1 MSILGPDKI
10 MRKLE
15 GLVLLL
21 DHAAHQRAGPRIV
34 AHTDPFQLMR
44 VEDNICTKTLQKM
57 QK

>member
-1 MSILGPDKI
+1 

-44 VEDNICTKTLQKM
+44 VEDNIKKLNLYKNIAENAKLKNM
-57 QK
+57 K

>member
-21 DHAAHQRAGPRIV
+21 DHAAHQRAVPRIV
-34 AHTDPFQLMR
+34 AHTDQFQLMR

>member
-34 AHTDPFQLMR
+34 AHTDHFQLMR

-57 QK
+57 